1 MDDDAI
7 GADQARRLHRGLHT
21 AGLHS
26 HALWLHYFRPGG
38 TVNLLE
44 VEAYLHHSLALP
56 ALQRDLLAQALAE
69 LAADLPVPAVLFTDD
84 YVSGPP
90 DGRGAGRL
98 VPAGAPS
105 DPPDGDPPASDP
117 PRDDPLDGEARAPD
131 APPSHRRLA
140 DADSGRPGG
149 PLPSEE
155 QDRDGC
161 GHDEEAS

>member
-21 AGLHS
+21 AGLHA
-26 HALWLHYFRPGG
+26 HALWLHYFRLGG

-69 LAADLPVPAVLFTDD
+69 LAADLQVPAVPFTED
-84 YVSGPP
+84 YVSGRP
-90 DGRGAGRL
+90 DGRAAGRL
-98 VPAGAPS
+98 VLTGAPS
-105 DPPDGDPPASDP
+105 DPPAGDPPAGDP
-117 PRDDPLDGEARAPD
+117 PRDDPPDGEAPAPD
-131 APPSHRRLA
+131 APPSDRRLA
-140 DADSGRPGG
+140 EADSGRPGG

-155 QDRDGC
+155 QDRDRYD
-161 GHDEEAS
+161 HDEEAS

>member
-21 AGLHS
+21 AGLRA
-26 HALWLHYFRPGG
+26 HALWLHYFRLGG
-38 TVNLLE
+38 TVNLLG

-69 LAADLPVPAVLFTDD
+69 LTADLQVPAVPFTDD
-84 YVSGPP
+84 YVP
-90 DGRGAGRL
+90 GRPGGRSAARL
-98 VPAGAPS
+98 LRTGAPS
-105 DPPDGDPPASDP
+105 DPPAGDRPAGDPTGGEAPAS
-117 PRDDPLDGEARAPD
+117 D
-131 APPSHRRLA
+131 APPSDRRLA

-161 GHDEEAS
+161 DRDEEAS